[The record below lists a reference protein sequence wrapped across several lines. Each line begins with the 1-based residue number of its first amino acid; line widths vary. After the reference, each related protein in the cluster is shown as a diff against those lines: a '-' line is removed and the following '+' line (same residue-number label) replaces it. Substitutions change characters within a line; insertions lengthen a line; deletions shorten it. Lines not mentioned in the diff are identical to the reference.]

1 MRKAFGVILLILVL
15 SVIVY
20 ALFYSVGKN
29 KISRE
34 IDLVSG
40 GQMHKIE
47 SIRQIDSLT
56 ADLNYE
62 FTIKNK
68 VIHPVSPDSLRVPR
82 KQESPAG

>member
-20 ALFYSVGKN
+20 ALFYTIGKN
-29 KISRE
+29 KIGRE
-34 IDLVSG
+34 IDLVSE
-40 GQMHKIE
+40 GQIPKIE
-47 SIRQIDSLT
+47 SMRQIDSLT

-68 VIHPVSPDSLRVPR
+68 VVHPVSPDSIRIPQ
-82 KQESPAG
+82 KGETPAG